1 MFLLSFIP
9 TWLLVFVVNTV
20 IIVGVISIAVS
31 IFLEFFTRYIPWVA
45 PHKILL
51 QLIGIILLITGV
63 YFKGGT
69 DMELKWRERVA
80 EMEVKV
86 AAAEAESK
94 LASSKVQLKI
104 VEQTRY
110 VKENQIRIEQKID
123 ETKVKI
129 DSDCKV
135 SPVVIDIHNN
145 AAKKPEGKK

>member
-1 MFLLSFIP
+1 
-9 TWLLVFVVNTV
+9 
-20 IIVGVISIAVS
+20 
-31 IFLEFFTRYIPWVA
+31 
-45 PHKILL
+45 
-51 QLIGIILLITGV
+51 
-63 YFKGGT
+63 
-69 DMELKWRERVA
+69 MELKWRERVA